1 MMRVLHIIPD
11 LPPCGAEMV
20 VMTYLRKFRNDPDF
34 DVEALSLSA
43 NQNRLYERQAMEE
56 QLPVS
61 YLGQK
66 IHESGIITRI
76 KQVRQIRQEIKK
88 RRPDVVHIHLSILW
102 MVCLASIGTG
112 VKKMFHTLHSDPEKT
127 SYGIHVYVDR
137 FCYKVFKVR
146 TMALNREMADK
157 TDLLF
162 HLNNT
167 LVMRNG
173 INLDRYKGQPRVQ
186 LREQFSISD
195 DCFVLG
201 HVGRFNKVKNHPK
214 IIEVFQALKQMQPS
228 SKLLLVGDGE
238 DMPKIKE
245 QVAERNLADDVIFT
259 GARSDVPAMLSM
271 MDCFIFPSF
280 FEGLGIVLIEAQ
292 AAGLLCV
299 VAETVPEETTVTE
312 KVIRL
317 PLSSSAEDWASAAL
331 GKRKFNYA
339 KVKESLEAY
348 DINSIIE
355 TLKHY
360 YRYE

>member
-1 MMRVLHIIPD
+1 MKVLQIIPD

-20 VMTYLRKFRNDPDF
+20 VMTYLRKFKNDPEF

-43 NQNRLYERQAMEE
+43 NQNRLYERQAAEE

-61 YLGQK
+61 YLGQQ
-66 IHESGIITRI
+66 IHESGIIARLKQVYQIRREI
-76 KQVRQIRQEIKK
+76 KQ
-88 RRPDVVHIHLSILW
+88 RRPDIVHIHLSILW

-112 VKKMFHTLHSDPEKT
+112 VKKLFHTLHSDPEKT
-127 SYGIHVYVDR
+127 SYGIHVYIDR
-137 FCYKVFKVR
+137 FCYRVFKVR

-157 TDLLF
+157 TDRLF

-173 INLDRYKGQPRVQ
+173 IDIDSYKNQPRAE
-186 LREQFSISD
+186 LRKQYGIAD

-201 HVGRFNKVKNHPK
+201 HVGRFHKVKNHPK
-214 IIEVFQALKQMQPS
+214 IIEVFQALKQLQPS

-238 DMPKIKE
+238 DMPKIK
-245 QVAERNLADDVIFT
+245 QKVAELQLTDDVIFM

-271 MDCFIFPSF
+271 MDCFIFPSL
-280 FEGLGIVLIEAQ
+280 FEGLGIVLMEAQ
-292 AAGLLCV
+292 AAGLRCV
-299 VAETVPEETTVTE
+299 VSDTVPEETTVTD

-317 PLSSSAEDWASAAL
+317 PLSSGAEMWASAAL
-331 GKRKFNYA
+331 GKGQFDYA
-339 KVKESLEAY
+339 KVKESLAAY
-348 DINSIIE
+348 DIKSIIE
-355 TLKHY
+355 TLKQY

>member
-1 MMRVLHIIPD
+1 MKVLHIIPD

-20 VMTYLRKFRNDPDF
+20 VMTYLRKFKNDPDF
-34 DVEALSLSA
+34 DVEAISLSA
-43 NQNRLYERQAMEE
+43 NQNRLYERQAVED

-76 KQVRQIRQEIKK
+76 KQVCQIRKEIKR

-102 MVCLASIGTG
+102 MVSLASIGTG

-127 SYGIHVYVDR
+127 SYGIHIYVDR

-157 TDLLF
+157 TDRLF

-173 INLDRYKGQPRVQ
+173 IDIDSYKNQPRAE
-186 LREQFSISD
+186 LRKQYGIAD

-214 IIEVFQALKQMQPS
+214 IIEVFQALKQLQPS

-238 DMPKIKE
+238 DMPKIK
-245 QVAERNLADDVIFT
+245 QKVAELQLIDDVIFM

-271 MDCFIFPSF
+271 MDCFIFPSL
-280 FEGLGIVLIEAQ
+280 FEGLGIVLMEAQ
-292 AAGLLCV
+292 AASLRCIV
-299 VAETVPEETTVTE
+299 SDTVPEETTVTD

-317 PLSSSAEDWASAAL
+317 PLSSGAEMWASAAL
-331 GKRKFNYA
+331 GKGQFDYA
-339 KVKESLEAY
+339 KVKESLAAY

-355 TLKHY
+355 TLKQY